1 LKTKIGKLKIFFI
14 PYPTRIYAKKAV
26 YNFVDF
32 RIKSAGS
39 SNYGGV
45 SFRPAE
51 LAARQSSL
59 LSAA

>member
-14 PYPTRIYAKKAV
+14 PYHTSTYIKNAV

-32 RIKSAGS
+32 RIKRAGS

-51 LAARQSSL
+51 PTARQSSL
-59 LSAA
+59 LPAA